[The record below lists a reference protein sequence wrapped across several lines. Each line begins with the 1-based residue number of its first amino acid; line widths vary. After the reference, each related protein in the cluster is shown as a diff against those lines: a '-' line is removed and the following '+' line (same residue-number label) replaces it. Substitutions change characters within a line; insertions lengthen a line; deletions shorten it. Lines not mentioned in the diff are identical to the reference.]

1 MSMPR
6 SATSQE
12 RGGEAKK
19 KEEIFTY
26 NAPWDIYG
34 MNWSVRPDRRFRL
47 AIGSFIEEYSNKV
60 QVLTPSQDP
69 QTLPPNSAF
78 SRTPN
83 LAGESVRSP
92 QQPQTTVDSEGGE
105 IWAPPSSPALPQGR
119 RVAELRWQGSVQ
131 HFHLGSVSCILADP
145 HLCVGLPPAAFTFL
159 PLRGQR
165 IVVGGSKQA
174 SLTSPD
180 GPC

>member
-6 SATSQE
+6 AATSQE

-60 QVLTPSQDP
+60 QILQLDEDKG
-69 QTLPPNSAF
+69 AF
-78 SRTPN
+78 KERATFDHPYPTTKIMWVPDKTATHPDL
-83 LAGESVRSP
+83 LATTGDYLRIWEV
-92 QQPQTTVDSEGGE
+92 QPETT
-105 IWAPPSSPALPQGR
+105 
-119 RVAELRWQGSVQ
+119 
-131 HFHLGSVSCILADP
+131 
-145 HLCVGLPPAAFTFL
+145 
-159 PLRGQR
+159 
-165 IVVGGSKQA
+165 
-174 SLTSPD
+174 
-180 GPC
+180 

>member
-1 MSMPR
+1 MPR

-60 QVLTPSQDP
+60 QVLTPSKDP
-69 QTLPPNSAF
+69 KKLPPNSAV
-78 SRTPN
+78 SRTLN
-83 LAGESVRSP
+83 LAGASAGSP
-92 QQPQTTVDSEGGE
+92 QQPQTVVDSEGVE
-105 IWAPPSSPALPQGR
+105 
-119 RVAELRWQGSVQ
+119 
-131 HFHLGSVSCILADP
+131 
-145 HLCVGLPPAAFTFL
+145 
-159 PLRGQR
+159 
-165 IVVGGSKQA
+165 
-174 SLTSPD
+174 
-180 GPC
+180 